1 MDPVRRV
8 TSSSPDDGRM
18 ATLRRLAGD
27 SSFGGAKGFLD
38 QGHCEVMLDDLNLVS
53 LDNVRHARSL
63 QTIEPFTEK
72 RVQKILKIVAIDLYN
87 NERLIEWYGK
97 KARDERNCLLY
108 FIYAVHGQAP
118 SLSSW
123 ERASMSS
130 DDTTS
135 RESSP
140 SASSRGNASTSL
152 AGRRGHRFHTATALH
167 KLYIHDAPTAL
178 ELAYWE
184 DLWYATVGKIRDLHD
199 DMMTRFDNG
208 FTPAGQVLHTRGE
221 NTKTVRKKNTDYPQ
235 DAVLG
240 YGQDELMKQGGQ
252 LFRQNLPLR
261 ARPQGLININKMSPA
276 MIMGMVWAKYG
287 DELVR
292 NTVPQKQAHSDSA
305 RARAEKRRE
314 RTNRNKNEPKHPREV
329 QALSQDE
336 QYQRDQNVARAH
348 AMLEGRARF
357 HAKFCICLADCKCR
371 PTCEVSTRACSCN
384 CIYDPVRLSALDEE
398 QSEGTVYNSADYQ
411 TELQANPFVDAVS
424 GEKAEVGLAVVPSYD
439 NNGVP
444 TMTKHTDHMMKPA
457 DWEYEAE
464 SGLSH
469 NMPVR
474 HNLATNLVAKALP
487 SVPSK
492 PVKDQYPLAFY
503 NPRRNYSKP
512 LRTLEDRAVAS
523 DITTP
528 TRIMRKPV
536 TNTMVPVAPY
546 TAPDRSIAG
555 AMSPPMTPL
564 VKPLTQLT
572 YPTKPTWPQRYQAPQ
587 PTIYEQLSHESY
599 DEYDGRHVEAPAAGV
614 DR

>member
-1 MDPVRRV
+1 
-8 TSSSPDDGRM
+8 
-18 ATLRRLAGD
+18 
-27 SSFGGAKGFLD
+27 
-38 QGHCEVMLDDLNLVS
+38 
-53 LDNVRHARSL
+53 
-63 QTIEPFTEK
+63 
-72 RVQKILKIVAIDLYN
+72 
-87 NERLIEWYGK
+87 
-97 KARDERNCLLY
+97 
-108 FIYAVHGQAP
+108 
-118 SLSSW
+118 
-123 ERASMSS
+123 MSS

-140 SASSRGNASTSL
+140 SASSRGNASTSRT
-152 AGRRGHRFHTATALH
+152 GRRGHRFHTATALH

-208 FTPAGQVLHTRGE
+208 FTPPGQVLHTRGE
-221 NTKTVRKKNTDYPQ
+221 NTKSNDLPLTAAGFLEFLENCFNKVMDVRLVTPLDAAVRKKNTDYPQ

-240 YGQDELMKQGGQ
+240 YGQDERMKQGGQ
-252 LFRQNLPLR
+252 LFRQNMPLR
-261 ARPQGLININKMSPA
+261 ARPQGLININRMSPA

-292 NTVPQKQAHSDSA
+292 NAVPQKQATSDSA

-314 RTNRNKNEPKHPREV
+314 RTNRNKNEPKRAREA
-329 QALSQDE
+329 QALGEDE
-336 QYQRDQNVARAH
+336 QYQRDQNIARAH

-398 QSEGTVYNSADYQ
+398 QSEGAVYNSADYQ

-439 NNGVP
+439 NNGMP
-444 TMTKHTDHMMKPA
+444 TMTKHADHMTKPA
-457 DWEYEAE
+457 DWEYGAE

-469 NMPVR
+469 TMPVP
-474 HNLATNLVAKALP
+474 HNLVPNLVTKALP
-487 SVPSK
+487 NVPSK

-512 LRTLEDRAVAS
+512 LRALGDRTVES

-536 TNTMVPVAPY
+536 TNTMVPIAPY
-546 TAPDRSIAG
+546 TAPDRSVAG

-564 VKPLTQLT
+564 VKPLMQLT
-572 YPTKPTWPQRYQAPQ
+572 YSTKPTWPQRYQAPQ
-587 PTIYEQLSHESY
+587 PTIYAQVSHESY
-599 DEYDGRHVEAPAAGV
+599 DEYDGRHEEAPAAGV
-614 DR
+614 DRYDSKVPKYPDLSDLRGLVPALIRIPNRPTAIPIATPVTVRVATHNASPSNP

>member
-1 MDPVRRV
+1 MDVRLV
-8 TSSSPDDGRM
+8 TP
-18 ATLRRLAGD
+18 
-27 SSFGGAKGFLD
+27 LD
-38 QGHCEVMLDDLNLVS
+38 
-53 LDNVRHARSL
+53 A
-63 QTIEPFTEK
+63 
-72 RVQKILKIVAIDLYN
+72 A
-87 NERLIEWYGK
+87 
-97 KARDERNCLLY
+97 
-108 FIYAVHGQAP
+108 
-118 SLSSW
+118 
-123 ERASMSS
+123 
-130 DDTTS
+130 
-135 RESSP
+135 
-140 SASSRGNASTSL
+140 
-152 AGRRGHRFHTATALH
+152 
-167 KLYIHDAPTAL
+167 
-178 ELAYWE
+178 
-184 DLWYATVGKIRDLHD
+184 
-199 DMMTRFDNG
+199 
-208 FTPAGQVLHTRGE
+208 
-221 NTKTVRKKNTDYPQ
+221 VRKKNTDYPQ

-357 HAKFCICLADCKCR
+357 HA
-371 PTCEVSTRACSCN
+371 N
-384 CIYDPVRLSALDEE
+384 ALDEE
-398 QSEGTVYNSADYQ
+398 QSEGAVYNSADYQ

-614 DR
+614 DRYDSKVPKYPDLSDLRGLVPAPIRIPNRPIAIPIATPVTARVATHDASPSNPEYTHYHHHAYHGLSSFPHPYQHQYHSQARTLTPYYDNSTLRNTSLSGSTIAQAPPRPHLGTRFVSAGPGAQMIHERPEVEWSVAPPPVEGTFSMAKDELNAAAERATHARLRDSNDGGAATVRESAASPRKKKMAKVVEKLVRSFGHLGGSGGA